1 MKTRFCN
8 LTVDG
13 IIWTSV
19 ISYGPKVLL
28 RFNDRYVEIE
38 SMGTMLDFV
47 PNYNDNEL
55 LRGLKIFQ
63 GEA

>member
-1 MKTRFCN
+1 M
-8 LTVDG
+8 
-13 IIWTSV
+13 

-38 SMGTMLDFV
+38 SIGTMLDFV